1 MKLIL
6 NKNFAVFLV
15 IAFVIFSFAERVLA
29 DNQSTPVITPEI
41 TADSTA
47 DATPAVTPTHHRHP
61 KKVKTEVAE
70 IAATPDQTSTPADL
84 SQTPTPTGV
93 PTSQVSSDS
102 TPGAFDLD
110 AVVITGTKTKEK
122 ILDSPAEV
130 ELLSQNDIQQKNI
143 VYFDE
148 ALQGLPGVQDAR
160 EDSGDQAVTVNLRG
174 IPGYDKTL
182 VLLDGF
188 NLNQTVNQRVFWN
201 RVPNDLVQ
209 NVEIVEGPFSSLY
222 GKSALGGVINIIT
235 REPEGEG
242 FHLSE
247 DWQSDNVLTSSASYQ
262 NRIDEHFAYYFGFQ
276 NTSIN
281 GETFN
286 AYIQPGTANNLTVAQ
301 ANALGAAVVPV
312 TGFQTTQTSTGATAY
327 NIGLQ
332 ARTQL
337 ENNNFSSKFYWDPAP
352 DQKVNLLF
360 NFSDW
365 DQENTNALVGNTYL
379 TNANTGS
386 LVNNGPVSLAG
397 TGKNYYINTS
407 EFLKLPG
414 TNGFLGTYLSYTGK
428 LNDDLGLTAHFDYTS
443 GPFLHS
449 ESTAVT
455 TATAIDGASTG
466 SDAANNWE
474 YYGNVQADLKLD
486 NHKLIAG
493 LEDDKTNSDNYSTTY
508 ANWTNLNS
516 FTQSS
521 YFTSGGTNS
530 TEAIF
535 AQDEWKIFNP
545 LTAFLGAR
553 LDEWDTNNGQNYVTP
568 ASGPASILYYPE
580 RTFYSFN
587 PKISL
592 VFKLDDNGS
601 LRTSAGTA
609 FNPPTYTELYSVE
622 TITATSDS
630 KSNPSLN
637 PEQDASWEIG
647 GEYQLPTKTTLSATY
662 FQNYVTNLIYTETFL
677 PNSAQ
682 NSGPLTVTQSENAG
696 QANIFGFEGEVK
708 QQVFSFLKA
717 YGNYTHVDTQFV
729 SDAAAPSAVGHQIP
743 FVPADRINGG
753 VEFTLGPVDA
763 SVDEEYQS
771 KEYVQTNNSDT
782 TNGVQGSIDPYAIT
796 NFKISYRFK
805 DGRASFGVN
814 NIFNNQYFIV
824 NQNIGT
830 VYTFGAS
837 LLVL

>member
-1 MKLIL
+1 MNQIFNLVS
-6 NKNFAVFLV
+6 AV
-15 IAFVIFSFAERVLA
+15 VLA
-29 DNQSTPVITPEI
+29 GLLSLTPRVWADDFLTPGITPIVTPGVTQDE
-41 TADSTA
+41 TSQ
-47 DATPAVTPTHHRHP
+47 ATPAATPARHHRA
-61 KKVKTEVAE
+61 KKAKAIKTEV
-70 IAATPDQTSTPADL
+70 PVDQTGTPTVPPTTQFSPSPTAQVSSASTPAAAYEL
-84 SQTPTPTGV
+84 NS
-93 PTSQVSSDS
+93 
-102 TPGAFDLD
+102 
-110 AVVITGTKTKEK
+110 VVITSTKTKLK
-122 ILDSPAEV
+122 VLDSPAEV
-130 ELLSQNDIQQKNI
+130 EIVNQSDIQQKNV

-209 NVEIVEGPFSSLY
+209 DVEIVEGPFSSLY

-235 REPEGEG
+235 REPEGES

-247 DWQSDNVLTSSASYQ
+247 DWQSDNVLTSGVSYQ
-262 NRIDEHFAYYFGFQ
+262 DRIDNYFAYYFGFQ

-301 ANALGAAVVPV
+301 ANTLGAAVQPV
-312 TGFQTTQTSTGATAY
+312 SGFQTTTTSSGATAY
-327 NIGLQ
+327 NIGQQ

-352 DQKVNLLF
+352 DQKFNLLV

-365 DQENTNALVGNTYL
+365 DQENTTPLVGSTYL
-379 TNANTGS
+379 QNVNTGS
-386 LVNNGPVSLAG
+386 LVNNGPVSLVG

-455 TATAIDGASTG
+455 TATAIDGAATG
-466 SDAANNWE
+466 SDAVNNWE
-474 YYGNVQADLKLD
+474 YYGNVQGDLKLD
-486 NHKLIAG
+486 NHQLIFG
-493 LEDDKTNSDNYSTTY
+493 LEDDVTNSDNYSSTY

-516 FTQSS
+516 FTDSS

-530 TEAIF
+530 TQAVF
-535 AQDEWKIFNP
+535 AQDEWKIFKP

-553 LDEWDTNNGQNYVTP
+553 LDEWNTTNGQDYVTP
-568 ASGPASILYYPE
+568 TGGTSYIATYPD

-587 PKISL
+587 PKVSL
-592 VFKLDDNGS
+592 VFKIDENGS
-601 LRTSAGTA
+601 LRASAGTA

-622 TITATSDS
+622 TITATTDS
-630 KSNPSLN
+630 KSNPNLS
-637 PEQDASWEIG
+637 PEDDASWEIG
-647 GEYQLPTKTTLSATY
+647 GEYQFPTKTTLSATY
-662 FQNYVTNLIYTETFL
+662 FQNYVTNLIYQETFL
-677 PNSAQ
+677 PDSAQ
-682 NSGPLTVTQSENAG
+682 NSGPLTVTQYYNAG
-696 QANIFGFEGEVK
+696 QADIFGVEGEVK
-708 QQVFSFLKA
+708 QQLFSSLKGYA
-717 YGNYTHVDTQFV
+717 NYTHLDTQFV
-729 SDAAAPSAVGHQIP
+729 SDSAAPTAVGHQIP
-743 FVPADRINGG
+743 YVPSDRFNAGL
-753 VEFTLGPVDA
+753 ELSLGPVDLSA
-763 SVDEEYQS
+763 DEEYES
-771 KEYVQTNNSDT
+771 KEYVLTNNADT
-782 TNGVQGSIDPYAIT
+782 VNGVQGSLDPYWLT
-796 NFKISYRFK
+796 NVKLNYRFNE
-805 DGRASFGVN
+805 GRVSLGVN
-814 NIFNNQYFIV
+814 NVFNNQYFVI
-824 NQNIGT
+824 NQVVGT

-837 LLVL
+837 LLIL